1 MSETTRAFV
10 WFLAGWMGAS
20 VVAAYLLS
28 IWFTR
33 RPREGAPG
41 RSRLADPSGP
51 SPRTANGTADVQ
63 EPGLRTQLLAGSNA
77 WTRVP

>member
-1 MSETTRAFV
+1 MTDTLRAFLF
-10 WFLAGWMGAS
+10 FLAGWMGAS
-20 VVAAYLLS
+20 VIGAYLLS

-41 RSRLADPSGP
+41 RSRLTNPSGP
-51 SPRTANGTADVQ
+51 SPRTASGTTGGGSQ
-63 EPGLRTQLLAGSNA
+63 ELSSQLLAGSNA